1 MTEINVLFEEPV
13 RERMAD
19 YYNSKNLGEIHMSS
33 LMSSPDFS
41 LDIDGVKGVC
51 PAGEKFAK
59 EMIAEGKIP
68 VLSCE
73 GPCIRG
79 EIARLA
85 ANIVTEE
92 EPYARSCYAETFLV
106 PHSTMTDWVKD
117 ADRVVMIDG
126 CFLKCLGRILNNF
139 VDEEKVIHIDA
150 LPLHKKYGDVF
161 LYTDVPEAE
170 REEVAGQVADKILAR
185 LKDEI
190 GSTEKVA

>member
-1 MTEINVLFEEPV
+1 MTL
-13 RERMAD
+13 
-19 YYNSKNLGEIHMSS
+19 
-33 LMSSPDFS
+33 SSPAFS
-41 LDIDGVKGVC
+41 LDVDGVRGVC
-51 PAGEKFAK
+51 PAGEKYAK

-85 ANIVTEE
+85 ANIVSEE

-106 PHSTMTDWVKD
+106 PHSAMTRWVND
-117 ADRVVMIDG
+117 ARQVVMIDG
-126 CFLKCLGRILNNF
+126 CFLKCLGRVLKNF
-139 VDEEKVIHIDA
+139 IDAEKIIHIDT
-150 LPLHKKYGDVF
+150 LPLHKKYGEIF

-170 REEVAGQVADKILAR
+170 REEVAGHVADKILAQ

-190 GSTEKVA
+190 RSPEKVG